1 MPLYSFLNLKTK
13 KIEDIYFHMAEAPSI
28 GAEILNDNN
37 EKVKRIALKP
47 NASIDTNFDPFSQ
60 KDFVKVTNKQGET
73 FGSLWD
79 KSKEFSEKR
88 KEKEGIDP
96 VKEKFN
102 KKREKDYGL
111 VNMDK
116 KKEKAAANLK
126 KIGVTL
132 KEKNEKR

>member
-1 MPLYSFLNLKTK
+1 MPYYSFSSKSG
-13 KIEDIYFHMAEAPSI
+13 KIEDIFYHMKDAPSI
-28 GAEILNDNN
+28 GSKIIYEGVELTRLAT
-37 EKVKRIALKP
+37 KP
-47 NASIDTNFDPFSQ
+47 NASIDTSFDPFSQ